1 MKRLCCGLIVLPV
14 TLAGRLTSPAIWAEP
29 SEATYQNVS
38 LNCEVVKL
46 RLKQVQINDSLTRV
60 NYGQAYES
68 VIEKVLTPANTRL
81 VANRYD
87 ASKLVSAT
95 TKFDE
100 GLRRFRETYRAY
112 KTKLDELVA
121 SDCKNNPIEFYSK
134 LEVVRTARTGLNH
147 QLAELNNQLNDY
159 KISIKEVINGRKN

>member
-1 MKRLCCGLIVLPV
+1 MKRLCCGLIVLLA
-14 TLAGRLTSPAIWAEP
+14 TLAGLLISPAIWAQP
-29 SEATYQNVS
+29 TEATYQNVS
-38 LNCEVVKL
+38 LNCEVIKL
-46 RLKQVQINDSLTRV
+46 RLKQVQVNDSLTRV

-95 TKFDE
+95 TKFDD
-100 GLRRFRETYRAY
+100 GLRHFRETYRSY

-121 SDCKNNPIEFYSK
+121 SDCKNNPVEFYDK
-134 LEVVRTARTGLNH
+134 LELVRTARTDLNH
-147 QLAELNNQLNDY
+147 QLTGLNNQLDDY
-159 KISIKEVINGRKN
+159 KISVKEAVNGRKN